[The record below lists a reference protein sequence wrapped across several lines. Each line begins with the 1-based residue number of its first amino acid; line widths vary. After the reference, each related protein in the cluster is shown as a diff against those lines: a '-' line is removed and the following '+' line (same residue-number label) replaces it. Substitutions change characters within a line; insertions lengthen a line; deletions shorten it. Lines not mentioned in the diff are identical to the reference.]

1 MLVTSSDISFLHS
14 YNCSNAMLCRDLE
27 WCQTYEHLSEHHGLS
42 GLGHTV
48 YREDTIKSTKTF
60 MEFDFLMIFGII
72 WTWLV
77 QIKSYILFI
86 AV

>member
-1 MLVTSSDISFLHS
+1 
-14 YNCSNAMLCRDLE
+14 MLCRDLE

-60 MEFDFLMIFGII
+60 MEFDFLMIFGLG
-72 WTWLV
+72 WFKSNHTSYLFPT
-77 QIKSYILFI
+77 IKGYVRVCVSWGKSHYVL
-86 AV
+86 